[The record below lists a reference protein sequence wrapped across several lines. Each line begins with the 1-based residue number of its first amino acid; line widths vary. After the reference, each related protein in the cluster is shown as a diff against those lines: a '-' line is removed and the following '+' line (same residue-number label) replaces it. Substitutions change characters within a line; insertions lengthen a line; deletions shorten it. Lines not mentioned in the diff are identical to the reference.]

1 MNNDSPKQTH
11 SNYQATIAGLLGQ
24 LEYLA
29 RHNADGGQVTWEHVG
44 QLVYLKDK
52 LTDLVVFMEGQE

>member
-1 MNNDSPKQTH
+1 MSSDSPKQTH

-24 LEYLA
+24 LEYLV
-29 RHNADGGQVTWEHVG
+29 RHTDGPVTWEDVS

>member
-1 MNNDSPKQTH
+1 MSNDSPKQTH

-24 LEYLA
+24 LEYLVK
-29 RHNADGGQVTWEHVG
+29 HTDGPVTWEDVG

-52 LTDLVVFMEGQE
+52 LTDLVVFMKGRE

>member
-11 SNYQATIAGLLGQ
+11 SNYQATIAGLLGR
-24 LEYLA
+24 LEYIV
-29 RHNADGGQVTWEHVG
+29 RHTDGPVTWEDVS

>member
-1 MNNDSPKQTH
+1 MTTTNGSAKQTH

-24 LEYLA
+24 LEYLVK
-29 RHNADGGQVTWEHVG
+29 HTSGPVTWEDVG